1 MKLVIVESPAKAK
14 TINRY
19 LGDDYKV
26 LASYGHVCDLP
37 SKDGSVSPDDNF
49 AMKWQVSNG
58 SEKHL
63 NEIKSALKKADKL
76 ILATDPDREGEA
88 ISWHVLEH
96 LKEKKLIGEMPV
108 ERVVFNEVTKNAIL
122 HAMTQPRDLDVEL
135 IDAYRARRALD
146 YLVGFSLSPVLWRKL
161 PGSRSAG
168 RVQSVALR
176 LICEREAEIEAFISD
191 EYWSVE
197 AELGKADGRNF
208 TARLTHLNG
217 EKLGK
222 LGIGNEAAALDA
234 VAKLEACALFVQEI
248 ETKRTRRHPSP
259 PFTTSTLQQE
269 ASRKLGFSASRTMQ
283 IAQKLYEGINIGT
296 ETTGLITYMRTDGVQ
311 LGGEA
316 IAALRDDIG
325 SRYGNRYVPEKPRIY
340 KSKAA
345 NAQEAHEA
353 IRPTDI
359 SRTPDKIRDYL
370 DHDQARLYELIWK
383 RTIASQMQSAELDQT
398 GVDIGDSAN
407 TVTLRASGQVI
418 VFDGFLSVYKESKDA
433 DDDRDADNDKAR
445 IKDGEKNGDTAQ
457 KSDTA
462 ILPALSKAETL
473 ATRAI
478 KPEQHF
484 TQPPPRFTDASLVKR
499 MEELGIGRPSTY
511 ASIIQVLQ
519 TRDYVIKDRGRFQ
532 PEDRGR
538 LVSTFLANF
547 FDRYVEYDFT
557 AKLEGQL
564 DEVSAGNMDWT
575 ELLTLFW
582 RDFKTAI
589 DGTKELTITNVLDVL
604 DEELGPH
611 FFKKGEDGALMR
623 GCPNC
628 SGGRLGLKLGKFGAF
643 VGCSNYPECKFTRQ
657 LANGGEEEEDAP
669 VGDKNIGDDPASGLP
684 IYLRRGPYG
693 PYVQLGDPE
702 TKKPKRA
709 SLPKG
714 VSAAALD
721 LERAIALLALPRDV
735 GPHPETG
742 DMIQAGLGRFGP
754 YLKYQGSY
762 ASLPADDDLLTVG
775 LNRAVDLLAEAAK
788 KKGRVLGVHPSG
800 GDVHVKAGRY
810 GPYVEHNKL
819 RATLPRGSD
828 ISLMTLEEAI
838 PLLAA
843 KAAKGPAPKKAA
855 KKSAEKAATKKT
867 ASKKAAPKKAA
878 TKKTGKKSS
887 ATTTTKS

>member
-359 SRTPDKIRDYL
+359 TRTPDKIRDYL

-433 DDDRDADNDKAR
+433 DDDRDADNGKAK

-643 VGCSNYPECKFTRQ
+643 VGCSNYPECKFTQQ

-669 VGDKNIGDDPASGLP
+669 VGDKNIGDDPATGLP

-855 KKSAEKAATKKT
+855 KKSAKKAATKKT